1 MIYNIP
7 NLIQSCWM
15 NRGAGQMSSFG
26 SRADDEKSERLDRRS
41 NGRASVIAG
50 LQLKKLQTVIRF
62 LMESYLT

>member
-1 MIYNIP
+1 
-7 NLIQSCWM
+7 M